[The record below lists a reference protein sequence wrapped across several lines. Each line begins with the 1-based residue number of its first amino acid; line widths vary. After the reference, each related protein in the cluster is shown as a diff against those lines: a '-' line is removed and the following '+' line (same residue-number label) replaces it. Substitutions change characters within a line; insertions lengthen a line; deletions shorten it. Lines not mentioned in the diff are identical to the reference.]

1 MAYKI
6 IVSPRAQ
13 KEIENAIDYY
23 ALYSFSA
30 PKSFIS
36 MLSDSYNT
44 LEANPFFNIQYKNI
58 RALKIRKFPYSL
70 YYTVN
75 ETQNIVRILACFH
88 MLIICFLKVIWN
100 RIKKIIFIGVCI
112 ENNFLYAYFII
123 NEAQVKDQNSEIDL

>member
-23 ALYSFSA
+23 ALYSSNA

-36 MLSDSYNT
+36 FLKHTYNT
-44 LEANPFFNIQYKNI
+44 LEENPFYSVQYKDI

-75 ETQNIVRILACFH
+75 ETKNIVRILACLH
-88 MLIICFLKVIWN
+88 NKRN
-100 RIKKIIFIGVCI
+100 PNKRPRH
-112 ENNFLYAYFII
+112 
-123 NEAQVKDQNSEIDL
+123 